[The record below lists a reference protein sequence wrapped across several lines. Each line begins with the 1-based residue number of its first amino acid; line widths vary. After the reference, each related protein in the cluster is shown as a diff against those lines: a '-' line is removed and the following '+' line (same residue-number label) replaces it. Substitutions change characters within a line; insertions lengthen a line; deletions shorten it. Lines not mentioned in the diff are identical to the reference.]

1 MNAMKPHI
9 KFTIQSHTHTHTAS
23 SAHETSESK
32 ATTNSVV
39 VQSVSTVNTY

>member
-9 KFTIQSHTHTHTAS
+9 KCTIQSHTHTAS